1 MLRPRKTKGFTLL
14 EMLISLSILS
24 IVLMLASKGIIT
36 VLRMHRTQE
45 AVTLTQTK
53 LRLVSEVLSQ
63 EIRGAILGGLADSP
77 YPASET
83 SLSFAL
89 IDGGIGYP
97 VTSLSNSKVEI
108 VASSLPTSVLKKND
122 NIMVTNQDGD
132 AFITS
137 VKKISGNSKFE
148 ISFDNCTTGVA
159 YTSNSLLY
167 KIKSIGFNYNPITET
182 LNYRIKGLPQQPV
195 AHGIK
200 DFKLSYIY
208 EKDDGTTVVQATP
221 IISGGI
227 PQKIGTISGQ
237 NVKLV
242 RLGLD
247 ITAEA
252 KDAAEHVI
260 SRSYSSQ
267 IGLVDATVGAG
278 KNVESNQFVKVK
290 GIKVCN

>member
-1 MLRPRKTKGFTLL
+1 MYRLRRKKGFTLL

-63 EIRGAILGGLADSP
+63 EIRGAILGGLANSP

-89 IDGGIGYP
+89 IDGGVGYP
-97 VTSLSNSKVEI
+97 VTSLSNNKVKI
-108 VASSLPTSVLKKND
+108 VASNLPNSVMQIND
-122 NIMVTNQDGD
+122 DIMVTNQNGD
-132 AFITS
+132 AFIAKVTG
-137 VKKISGNSKFE
+137 ISGSGQFE
-148 ISFDNCTTGVA
+148 ISFNNCQTNVA
-159 YTSNSLLY
+159 YTSNTLLF
-167 KIKSIGFNYNPITET
+167 KVKSIGFNFNPITET
-182 LNYRIKGLPQQPV
+182 LNYKISNQAQQPV

-208 EKDDGTTVVQATP
+208 EKEDGSTITQAGP
-221 IISGGI
+221 IMLAGI
-227 PQKIGTISGQ
+227 PQKTGMIGGQ
-237 NVKLV
+237 AAKLV

-247 ITAEA
+247 MTAEA
-252 KDAAEHVI
+252 KDAAEHTI

-278 KNVESNQFVKVK
+278 KNVDSSQFVKVK

>member
-1 MLRPRKTKGFTLL
+1 MYRPRKIKGFTLL

-89 IDGGIGYP
+89 IDGGVGYP
-97 VTSLSNSKVEI
+97 VTALSNNKVSI
-108 VASSLPTSVLKKND
+108 VASSLPPSVLKRND
-122 NIMVTNQDGD
+122 SIMVTNSDGD
-132 AFITS
+132 AFIAR
-137 VKKISGNSKFE
+137 VGNINGNGQFD
-148 ISFDNCTTGVA
+148 ISFNNCATGVA
-159 YTSNSLLY
+159 FTSNSLLY

-182 LNYRIKGLPQQPV
+182 LNYRISGSPQQPV

-200 DFKLSYIY
+200 DFKLLYIY
-208 EKDDGTTVVQATP
+208 EKDDGSIVTQTSP
-221 IISGGI
+221 IMVAGI
-227 PQKIGTISGQ
+227 PQKFGTIGGQ
-237 NVKLV
+237 SVNLV

-252 KDAAEHVI
+252 KDAAEHTI
-260 SRSYSSQ
+260 SRSYTSQ

-278 KNVESNQFVKVK
+278 RNVESEQFVKVK